1 MHGLLHATDQRF
13 WWATLAA
20 FATSFVLSFIGH
32 GFLLA
37 PDYAGLQ
44 NVYRPPVFQPL
55 NFSLLLLAQLIAAAA
70 MTALYRFGI
79 ESKPYFGQGV
89 RFGLL
94 AAGISA
100 VPYTLIGYAVTNIT
114 GALAVKQLILEVI
127 VVTAMGIVIAWFHR
141 K

>member
-1 MHGLLHATDQRF
+1 MDRRF
-13 WWATLAA
+13 WLATVAA

-37 PDYAGLQ
+37 SDYAGLQ
-44 NVYRPPVFQPL
+44 NVYRPPIFQPQY
-55 NFSLLLLAQLIAAAA
+55 FSLLLLAQLIAAAA

-79 ESKPYFGQGV
+79 ENRPYLGQGV

-94 AAGISA
+94 AAGVSA

-114 GALAVKQLILEVI
+114 GALAVKQLILETI
-127 VVTAMGIVIAWFHR
+127 IVTAMGIVIAWFYR

>member
-1 MHGLLHATDQRF
+1 MDKRF
-13 WWATLAA
+13 WLATLAA

-44 NVYRPPVFQPL
+44 NVYRPPVFQPRY
-55 NFSLLLLAQLIAAAA
+55 FSLLLLAQLIAAAA

-79 ESKPYFGQGV
+79 ENRPYLGQGA

-114 GALAVKQLILEVI
+114 GALAVKQLIVETVI
-127 VVTAMGIVIAWFHR
+127 VTAMGIVVAWFYR

>member
-1 MHGLLHATDQRF
+1 MDQRF
-13 WWATLAA
+13 WLATLAA
-20 FATSFVLSFIGH
+20 FVTSFVLSFIGH

-37 PDYAGLQ
+37 PDYMALQ
-44 NVYRPPVFQPL
+44 NVYRPPIFQPQY
-55 NFSLLLLAQLIAAAA
+55 FILLLVAQLIAAGA

-79 ESKPYFGQGV
+79 EDRPYLGQGV

-100 VPYTLIGYAVTNIT
+100 VPYTLIAYAVTNIT
-114 GALAVKQLILEVI
+114 GALAIKQLILETI
-127 VVTAMGIVIAWFHR
+127 VVTAMGVAIAWFHR